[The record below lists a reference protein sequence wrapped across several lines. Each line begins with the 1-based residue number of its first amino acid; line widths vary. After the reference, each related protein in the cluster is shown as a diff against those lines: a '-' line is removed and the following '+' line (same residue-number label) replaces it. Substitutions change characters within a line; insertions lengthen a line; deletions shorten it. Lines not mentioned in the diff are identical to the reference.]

1 MTIFNVLVEDRK
13 HDQFNVASFDSKERA
28 WDYVKGQAQQHH
40 GIDLDTIDEDDTNID
55 CSPENHLYI
64 SDREI
69 YYSIQESELN
79 AE

>member
-1 MTIFNVLVEDRK
+1 MIIFNVLVEDRK
-13 HDQFNVASFDSKERA
+13 HDQFNVASFDSKEKA

-40 GIDLDTIDEDDTNID
+40 GIDLNDDNDTNID
-55 CSPENHLYI
+55 YSPQGYLYI

>member
-1 MTIFNVLVEDRK
+1 MIIFNVLVEDRK
-13 HDQFNVASFDSKERA
+13 HDEFNVASFDSIEKA

-40 GIDLDTIDEDDTNID
+40 GIDLNDVDDDDTNIGYN
-55 CSPENHLYI
+55 PQGYLYI

-69 YYSIQESELN
+69 YYRIQQSELN